1 MPMGPTLKRGDA
13 QPILVAPMRRTS
25 APFAPWLLAMPTDE
39 RIAGESE
46 LIKPAATHA
55 RDDCFCKPR
64 SPAIFICNFYLQ
76 FSLQHLE
83 QV

>member
-1 MPMGPTLKRGDA
+1 
-13 QPILVAPMRRTS
+13 
-25 APFAPWLLAMPTDE
+25 MPTDE

-46 LIKPAATHA
+46 LIKPAASHA
-55 RDDCFCKPR
+55 RDDCFGKPR